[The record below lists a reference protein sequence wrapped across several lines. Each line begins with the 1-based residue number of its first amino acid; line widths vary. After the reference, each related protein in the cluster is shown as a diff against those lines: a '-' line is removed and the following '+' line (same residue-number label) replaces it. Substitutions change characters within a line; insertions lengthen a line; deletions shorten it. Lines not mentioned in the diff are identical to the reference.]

1 LNEELAVKTIAV
13 VLLLV
18 MLPVIL
24 FAQTTESFD
33 PEAATRAMLDRVPAD
48 EKARS
53 DAYFEGGYWLQLWSF
68 LIGIAIA
75 WILLHFRISL
85 RIRQFATRVTK
96 VAGVHR
102 FVYWVGYLAVV
113 TLLLLPWLSYTEF
126 VREHQYGLSN
136 QSFSAWAIETV
147 KVFGLEIVFGG
158 LLVMLIYSVIAE
170 YPRTWWLRGAL
181 VVITFLIIGI
191 AIGPVFISPL
201 FNEYSRLEAPEVRE
215 PILRIANA
223 NGIDA
228 ENIWVMDASKQ
239 TSRISANVSGLLGTT
254 RITLNDNLLS
264 RTSLP
269 EIEAVMAH
277 EIGHYVLNHIWK
289 MIIMLGIVIVL
300 GGAFVYWGFERLWR
314 RYGERWGIE
323 SAADP
328 AGLPLLV
335 ALFSTFFFLATPVT
349 NTIIRVQEVEADLFG
364 LNAARQPDG
373 FAEVALKLGEYR
385 KLEPGPIEEAIFY
398 DHPSGRQR
406 ILMSMRW
413 KAAQVGASRSAES
426 PGNP

>member
-1 LNEELAVKTIAV
+1 MKSIAL
-13 VLLLV
+13 VLLLIL
-18 MLPVIL
+18 LPL
-24 FAQTTESFD
+24 ALPAQSTESFD
-33 PEAATRAMLDRVPAD
+33 PEAATSALLDQVPA
-48 EKARS
+48 EQKARS

-85 RIRQFATRVTK
+85 RIRQLATRVTK

-102 FVYWVGYLAVV
+102 FIYWIGYLAV
-113 TLLLLPWLSYTEF
+113 TSLLLVPWLFYTGF

-136 QSFSAWAIETV
+136 QSFGAWAGEFA
-147 KVFGLEIVFGG
+147 KGFGLEILFGG
-158 LLVMLIYSVIAE
+158 LLVTLIYSVIAR
-170 YPRTWWLRGAL
+170 YPRTWWIRAAL

-191 AIGPVFISPL
+191 AIGPVFINPL
-201 FNEYSRLEAPEVRE
+201 FNEYTPLEDPEVRE
-215 PILRIANA
+215 PILRIAHA

-228 ENIWVMDASKQ
+228 ENVWVMDASKQ
-239 TSRISANVSGLLGTT
+239 TSRISANVSGLLGTM

-289 MIIMLGIVIVL
+289 MIIMLGIVIVI
-300 GGAFVYWGFERLWR
+300 GGAFVFWGFERLWR

-328 AGLPLLV
+328 AGFPLLV
-335 ALFSTFFFLATPVT
+335 ALFSAFFFLATPVT
-349 NTIIRVQEVEADLFG
+349 NTIIRVQEVEADMFG

-385 KLEPGPIEEAIFY
+385 KLDPGPIEEALFF

-413 KAAQVGASRSAES
+413 KAAQVGASHA
-426 PGNP
+426 P

>member
-1 LNEELAVKTIAV
+1 MKPIAV
-13 VLLLV
+13 ILLLIL
-18 MLPVIL
+18 LPPAL
-24 FAQTTESFD
+24 PAQSTQSFD
-33 PEAATRAMLDRVPAD
+33 PEAATRAWLDRVPA
-48 EKARS
+48 EQKARS

-85 RIRQFATRVTK
+85 RIRQLASRVTK
-96 VAGVHR
+96 VPGIHR
-102 FVYWVGYLAVV
+102 FLYWIGYLTV
-113 TLLLLPWLSYTEF
+113 TSLLLLPWLFYTGF

-136 QSFSAWAIETV
+136 QSFGAWAGEFV
-147 KVFGLEIVFGG
+147 KGFGLEIVFGG
-158 LLVMLIYSVIAE
+158 LLVALIYSAIAKN
-170 YPRTWWLRGAL
+170 PRTWWIRASL

-191 AIGPVFISPL
+191 AISPVFINPV
-201 FNEYSRLEAPEVRE
+201 FNEYTPLEDPAVRE
-215 PILRIANA
+215 PILRMANA
-223 NGIDA
+223 NGIDS

-239 TSRISANVSGLLGTT
+239 TSRISANVSGLLGTM
-254 RITLNDNLLS
+254 RITLNDNLLN

-289 MIIMLGIVIVL
+289 MIIMLGIVIVI
-300 GGAFVYWGFERLWR
+300 GGAFVFWGFERLWR
-314 RYGERWGIE
+314 RYGARWGIE

-328 AGLPLLV
+328 AGFPLLV

-349 NTIIRVQEVEADLFG
+349 NTIIRVQEVEADIFG

-385 KLEPGPIEEAIFY
+385 KLDPGPIEEAIFY
-398 DHPSGRQR
+398 DHPSGRER
-406 ILMSMRW
+406 ILAAMRW
-413 KAAQVGASRSAES
+413 KAAQAAAAQA
-426 PGNP
+426 P

>member
-1 LNEELAVKTIAV
+1 MKKIALF
-13 VLLLV
+13 LLLV
-18 MLPVIL
+18 MLPFTL
-24 FAQTTESFD
+24 LAQTTESFD
-33 PEAATRAMLDRVPAD
+33 PEAATRAMLDRVPA
-48 EKARS
+48 EQKARS
-53 DAYFEGGYWLQLWSF
+53 DAYFEGGYWLQLWSY
-68 LIGIAIA
+68 LIGVAIA
-75 WILLHFRISL
+75 WVLLHFRISL
-85 RIRQFATRVTK
+85 RIRERATRITK
-96 VAGVHR
+96 AAGVHR
-102 FVYWVGYLAVV
+102 FLYWMGYLAVS
-113 TLLLLPWLSYTEF
+113 TAMLLPWLIYTDF
-126 VREHQYGLSN
+126 VREHQYRLSN
-136 QSFSAWAIETV
+136 QKFGAWAAELAIA
-147 KVFGLEIVFGG
+147 FGLEIVFGG
-158 LLVMLIYSVIAE
+158 LLVALIYSVIAK
-170 YPRTWWLRGAL
+170 YPRTWWIRASMVL
-181 VVITFLIIGI
+181 ITFLIIGV

-201 FNEYSRLEAPEVRE
+201 FNEYTRLEDPGVRE

-228 ENIWVMDASKQ
+228 ENVWVMDASKQ
-239 TSRISANVSGLLGTT
+239 TSRISANVSGLLGTM

-289 MIIMLGIVIVL
+289 MIIMLGIVIVI
-300 GGAFVYWGFERLWR
+300 GGAFVFWGFERLWQ

-328 AGLPLLV
+328 AGFPLLV

-349 NTIIRVQEVEADLFG
+349 NTIIRVQEVEADMFG

-385 KLEPGPIEEAIFY
+385 KLDPGPIEEALFY

-413 KAAQVGASRSAES
+413 KAAQVRTAQA
-426 PGNP
+426 P